1 MFCYQQTYYT
11 NNSSK
16 QISINLILAISS
28 LLNFENFKDLNISN
42 DTLSQIQWSCPAN
55 ESEFENNQF
64 FMLAADFSLGQNILL
79 NGKVKT
85 NLFQDSLTTL
95 SLRILSK
102 LIVFWDSLPSNK
114 LLLNEFL
121 ISISLQSETGMSFNN
136 IVYRE
141 MIKILF
147 NHGEQTDDAI
157 AVLELLII
165 CLHSQKNFLDPFL
178 KDTTLLSNLSSKIN
192 EKFLDF
198 CQKVV
203 REKEPQ
209 KLNKQ

>member
-11 NNSSK
+11 HNSSK

-28 LLNFENFKDLNISN
+28 LLNFENFKDLKVSN
-42 DTLSQIQWSCPAN
+42 ETLSQIQWSFPAN
-55 ESEFENNQF
+55 ESEFENNNS
-64 FMLAADFSLGQNILL
+64 FMFAADFSLGQNILL

-85 NLFQDSLTTL
+85 NLYQDSLTTL

-102 LIVFWDSLPSNK
+102 LIVFWDSFSNK

>member
-11 NNSSK
+11 HNSSK

-28 LLNFENFKDLNISN
+28 LLNFENFKDLKVSN
-42 DTLSQIQWSCPAN
+42 ETLSQIQWSFPAN
-55 ESEFENNQF
+55 ESEFENNNS
-64 FMLAADFSLGQNILL
+64 FMFAADFSLGQNILL

-85 NLFQDSLTTL
+85 NLYQDSLTTL
-95 SLRILSK
+95 SLRILSN
-102 LIVFWDSLPSNK
+102 LIVFWDSFSNK

>member
-1 MFCYQQTYYT
+1 M
-11 NNSSK
+11 
-16 QISINLILAISS
+16 
-28 LLNFENFKDLNISN
+28 NFENFKDLKVSN
-42 DTLSQIQWSCPAN
+42 ETLSQIQWSFPAN
-55 ESEFENNQF
+55 ESEFENNNS
-64 FMLAADFSLGQNILL
+64 FMFAADFSLGQNILL

-85 NLFQDSLTTL
+85 NLYQDSLTTL

-102 LIVFWDSLPSNK
+102 LIVFWDSFSNK